1 MAREHSIVRRRRHG
15 CLTGCLVRIVV
26 LLGLLAAFFVA
37 ACIVGYIEIDPQTG
51 APVLNTR
58 GVLPENWKLPEIS
71 GLPALDEIRM
81 PKWDYS
87 LESSGLTVK
96 ALRAG
101 NSEAL
106 LVCADGYT
114 LLLGAGGGSILPS
127 AQLLLCGVSRLSAAI
142 ALTAEDAGISGMSS
156 VLSLQHPD
164 YLFYPDTQTRGKNF
178 APMLAAAEKSG
189 AQTMAASL
197 GMTLTMGRANITFVG
212 PVRTNHTED
221 ADDGCSVRIDYGD
234 VSMLV
239 LGDITAAAEIELVN
253 GRESLNADVLFC
265 RGERSQTPCAQLVEA
280 VSPQYAVV
288 TGKKAQNASSIQLMR
303 GGAQVYSVAEGGVVT
318 VHTDGQSIT
327 VDP

>member
-1 MAREHSIVRRRRHG
+1 MAKHSVVRRRGHG
-15 CLTGCLVRIVV
+15 CLTGCLVRVIV
-26 LLGLLAAFFVA
+26 LLGLLASLFVG
-37 ACIVGYIEIDPQTG
+37 ACFVGLIQIDPQTG
-51 APVLNTR
+51 APVLSAK
-58 GVLPENWKLPEIS
+58 GILPEDWRLPEIS
-71 GLPALDEIRM
+71 GLPALDKLPL
-81 PKWDYS
+81 PKWDYA

-127 AQLLLCGVSRLSAAI
+127 AQLLLCGVSRLSAAV
-142 ALTAEDAGISGMSS
+142 ALTAEDAGISGMSN
-156 VLSLQHPD
+156 VLSLQRPD

-189 AQTMAASL
+189 AQTMTASP

-221 ADDGCSVRIDYGD
+221 ADDGYSLRIDYGD
-234 VSMLV
+234 VSVLV

-280 VSPQYAVV
+280 VGPQYAVL

-303 GGAQVYSVAEGGVVT
+303 GGAQVFSVAEGGVVT
-318 VHTDGQSIT
+318 MHTDGQSIT
-327 VDP
+327 IDP